1 MFGRLSAIDVS
12 ATGMAA
18 ESLRMQVAANNIAN
32 ANTTRSENG
41 EPYRRQNVIFA
52 AAMENN
58 DAQFGGVRVV
68 GVQPDQTPFEWVH
81 NPSHPHA
88 DADGNVLLS
97 NVKIPNELV
106 DLMTASR
113 SYEANLRSVTLYK
126 EMVEETLSLLNGG
139 R

>member
-12 ATGMAA
+12 ATGMSA

-32 ANTTRSENG
+32 ANTTRTENG
-41 EPYRRQNVIFA
+41 EPFRRQNVIFA
-52 AAMENN
+52 AAMDNN
-58 DAQFGGVRVV
+58 SNQFAGVQVV
-68 GVQPDQTPFEWVH
+68 GVREDPTPFEWVH

-88 DADGNVLLS
+88 DEDGNVLLS

-113 SYEANLRSVTLYK
+113 SYEANLRSVTIFK